1 MRSLRSVLALT
12 FMVALGLVAAAV
24 ASAASTNKNLVL
36 IQGTK
41 ADNFYV
47 TMGCGA
53 QAEAKKLGYNIS
65 VQGPASFAAP
75 QQIPIVQSVT
85 ATKPA
90 AVMIAPTDEKAL
102 IAPMQAM
109 KSAGIKVIQV
119 DTTVSNT
126 SMVSASISSD
136 NQLGGKLAADYL
148 AKSLGKKGG
157 SVVVMNE
164 QPGVSTTE
172 ARIAGF
178 VKEIKKFKN
187 IKLLKTQFTGD
198 NPAQAAST
206 ITSLFSANQN
216 LGGVFATN
224 VLVAE
229 GTDTGLKNAGVAG
242 KVKIVGYDADPEQVT
257 DLKKGVVQALIAQEP
272 FQEGVDGVQ
281 QAVNAIKGKPTKSIL
296 TKLAVLTKS
305 NLAANSK
312 FIYKSRCWPA
322 QSTSVEFG
330 AGPHDGPAPDRSPGL
345 TRPMIVVAGRG
356 ADRPDPDAV
365 RRPRRASGRRSVQH
379 RALAR
384 PPRAC
389 GGVPGGGRRRPAR
402 PAAPRSL
409 RRRASRSTRSS
420 TTQLPTTLAAR
431 PARRR
436 RCGALQLLHRRQPRS
451 RDLQPG
457 ADRPGFPTRLT
468 RSASAASG

>member
-1 MRSLRSVLALT
+1 MRSLRSALALT
-12 FMVALGLVAAAV
+12 VAVALGLVVAAV

-53 QAEAKKLGYNIS
+53 QAEAKKLGYSIS

-119 DTTVSNT
+119 DTTVSNK

-172 ARIAGF
+172 GRIAGF

-229 GTDTGLKNAGVAG
+229 GTDTGLTNAGVAG
-242 KVKIVGYDADPEQVT
+242 KVKIVGYDADPEQVS

-312 FIYKSRCWPA
+312 FIYKSRC
-322 QSTSVEFG
+322 
-330 AGPHDGPAPDRSPGL
+330 
-345 TRPMIVVAGRG
+345 
-356 ADRPDPDAV
+356 
-365 RRPRRASGRRSVQH
+365 
-379 RALAR
+379 
-384 PPRAC
+384 
-389 GGVPGGGRRRPAR
+389 
-402 PAAPRSL
+402 
-409 RRRASRSTRSS
+409 
-420 TTQLPTTLAAR
+420 
-431 PARRR
+431 
-436 RCGALQLLHRRQPRS
+436 
-451 RDLQPG
+451 
-457 ADRPGFPTRLT
+457 
-468 RSASAASG
+468 

>member
-1 MRSLRSVLALT
+1 MRSLRAVLALT
-12 FMVALGLVAAAV
+12 VMVALGLVAAAV
-24 ASAASTNKNLVL
+24 ASGASTNKNLVL

-53 QAEAKKLGYNIS
+53 QSEAKKLGYNIK
-65 VQGPASFAAP
+65 VEGPADFSAP

-90 AVMIAPTDEKAL
+90 AVLIAPTDEKAL
-102 IAPMQAM
+102 IAPMKAM
-109 KSAGIKVIQV
+109 KAAGIKVIQV

-136 NQLGGKLAADYL
+136 NELGGKLAADYL
-148 AKSLGKKGG
+148 AKALGKKGG

-178 VKEIKKFKN
+178 VKEIKKYKN

-206 ITSLFSANQN
+206 ISSLFAANPT

-272 FQEGVDGVQ
+272 FQEGVQGVK
-281 QAVNAIKGKPTKSIL
+281 QAVNALTGKKVTKSIL

-305 NLAANSK
+305 NLKAKSS
-312 FIYKSRCWPA
+312 FIY
-322 QSTSVEFG
+322 E
-330 AGPHDGPAPDRSPGL
+330 
-345 TRPMIVVAGRG
+345 
-356 ADRPDPDAV
+356 
-365 RRPRRASGRRSVQH
+365 
-379 RALAR
+379 
-384 PPRAC
+384 
-389 GGVPGGGRRRPAR
+389 
-402 PAAPRSL
+402 
-409 RRRASRSTRSS
+409 SS
-420 TTQLPTTLAAR
+420 
-431 PARRR
+431 
-436 RCGALQLLHRRQPRS
+436 CS
-451 RDLQPG
+451 
-457 ADRPGFPTRLT
+457 
-468 RSASAASG
+468 

>member
-1 MRSLRSVLALT
+1 MRSLSAVLALT
-12 FMVALGLVAAAV
+12 AVVVLGLVAAAV
-24 ASAASTNKNLVL
+24 ASGASTNKNLVL

-53 QAEAKKLGYNIS
+53 QSEAKKLGYNIK
-65 VQGPASFAAP
+65 VEGPADFSAP

-90 AVMIAPTDEKAL
+90 AVLIAPTDEKAL

-109 KSAGIKVIQV
+109 KAAGIKVIQV

-206 ITSLFSANQN
+206 ISSLFAANPT

-272 FQEGVDGVQ
+272 FQEGVQGVK
-281 QAVNAIKGKPTKSIL
+281 QAVNSLTGKKVTKSIL

-305 NLAANSK
+305 NLKSK
-312 FIYKSRCWPA
+312 SSFIYKSSC
-322 QSTSVEFG
+322 S
-330 AGPHDGPAPDRSPGL
+330 
-345 TRPMIVVAGRG
+345 
-356 ADRPDPDAV
+356 
-365 RRPRRASGRRSVQH
+365 
-379 RALAR
+379 
-384 PPRAC
+384 
-389 GGVPGGGRRRPAR
+389 
-402 PAAPRSL
+402 
-409 RRRASRSTRSS
+409 
-420 TTQLPTTLAAR
+420 
-431 PARRR
+431 
-436 RCGALQLLHRRQPRS
+436 
-451 RDLQPG
+451 
-457 ADRPGFPTRLT
+457 
-468 RSASAASG
+468 

>member
-1 MRSLRSVLALT
+1 MRSLKAVLALT
-12 FMVALGLVAAAV
+12 FVVALGLVAAAV
-24 ASAASTNKNLVL
+24 ASGASSNKNLVL

-53 QAEAKKLGYNIS
+53 QSEAKKLGYNIK
-65 VQGPASFAAP
+65 VEGPADFSAP

-90 AVMIAPTDEKAL
+90 AVLIAPTDEKAL

-109 KSAGIKVIQV
+109 KAAGIKVIQV

-178 VKEIKKFKN
+178 VKEIKKYKN
-187 IKLLKTQFTGD
+187 IKMLKTQFTGD

-206 ITSLFSANQN
+206 ISSLFAANPT

-272 FQEGVDGVQ
+272 FQEGVQGVK
-281 QAVNAIKGKPTKSIL
+281 QAVNALTGKKVTKSIL

-305 NLAANSK
+305 NLKSK
-312 FIYKSRCWPA
+312 SSFIY
-322 QSTSVEFG
+322 QSSC
-330 AGPHDGPAPDRSPGL
+330 S
-345 TRPMIVVAGRG
+345 
-356 ADRPDPDAV
+356 
-365 RRPRRASGRRSVQH
+365 
-379 RALAR
+379 
-384 PPRAC
+384 
-389 GGVPGGGRRRPAR
+389 
-402 PAAPRSL
+402 
-409 RRRASRSTRSS
+409 
-420 TTQLPTTLAAR
+420 
-431 PARRR
+431 
-436 RCGALQLLHRRQPRS
+436 
-451 RDLQPG
+451 
-457 ADRPGFPTRLT
+457 
-468 RSASAASG
+468 

>member
-1 MRSLRSVLALT
+1 MRSLRAVLALT
-12 FMVALGLVAAAV
+12 VMVALGLVAAAV
-24 ASAASTNKNLVL
+24 ASGASTNKNLVL

-53 QAEAKKLGYNIS
+53 QSEAKKLGYNIK
-65 VQGPASFAAP
+65 VEGPADFSAP

-90 AVMIAPTDEKAL
+90 AVLIAPTDEKAL
-102 IAPMQAM
+102 IAPMKAM
-109 KSAGIKVIQV
+109 KAAGIKVIQV

-136 NQLGGKLAADYL
+136 NELGGKLAADYL
-148 AKSLGKKGG
+148 AKALGKKGG

-178 VKEIKKFKN
+178 VKEIKKYKN
-187 IKLLKTQFTGD
+187 IKMLKTQFTGD

-206 ITSLFSANQN
+206 ISSLFAANPT

-272 FQEGVDGVQ
+272 FQEGVQGVK
-281 QAVNAIKGKPTKSIL
+281 QAVNALTGKKVTKSIL

-305 NLAANSK
+305 NLKAKSS
-312 FIYKSRCWPA
+312 FIY
-322 QSTSVEFG
+322 E
-330 AGPHDGPAPDRSPGL
+330 
-345 TRPMIVVAGRG
+345 
-356 ADRPDPDAV
+356 
-365 RRPRRASGRRSVQH
+365 
-379 RALAR
+379 
-384 PPRAC
+384 
-389 GGVPGGGRRRPAR
+389 
-402 PAAPRSL
+402 
-409 RRRASRSTRSS
+409 SS
-420 TTQLPTTLAAR
+420 
-431 PARRR
+431 
-436 RCGALQLLHRRQPRS
+436 CS
-451 RDLQPG
+451 
-457 ADRPGFPTRLT
+457 
-468 RSASAASG
+468 

>member
-1 MRSLRSVLALT
+1 MRSVRSVLVLT

-53 QAEAKKLGYNIS
+53 QSEAKKLGYSIS

-242 KVKIVGYDADPEQVT
+242 KVKIVGYDADPEQVS

-272 FQEGVDGVQ
+272 FQEGVDGVE

-312 FIYKSRCWPA
+312 FIYKSHC
-322 QSTSVEFG
+322 
-330 AGPHDGPAPDRSPGL
+330 
-345 TRPMIVVAGRG
+345 
-356 ADRPDPDAV
+356 
-365 RRPRRASGRRSVQH
+365 
-379 RALAR
+379 
-384 PPRAC
+384 
-389 GGVPGGGRRRPAR
+389 
-402 PAAPRSL
+402 
-409 RRRASRSTRSS
+409 
-420 TTQLPTTLAAR
+420 
-431 PARRR
+431 
-436 RCGALQLLHRRQPRS
+436 
-451 RDLQPG
+451 
-457 ADRPGFPTRLT
+457 
-468 RSASAASG
+468 

>member
-1 MRSLRSVLALT
+1 MRSLRAALALT

-24 ASAASTNKNLVL
+24 ASGASTNKNLVL

-53 QAEAKKLGYNIS
+53 QAEAKKLGYSIK

-75 QQIPIVQSVT
+75 QQIPIVQAVT

-90 AVMIAPTDEKAL
+90 AVLIAPTDEKAL

-109 KSAGIKVIQV
+109 KAAGIKVLQV

-126 SMVSASISSD
+126 SSVTASISSD
-136 NQLGGKLAADYL
+136 NELGGKLAADYL

-172 ARIAGF
+172 GRIAGF
-178 VKEIKKFKN
+178 VKEIKKFHN

-206 ITSLFSANQN
+206 ISSLFSANPN

-229 GTDTGLKNAGVAG
+229 GTDTGLKTAGVAG
-242 KVKIVGYDADPEQVT
+242 KVKIVGYDADPTQVA
-257 DLKKGVVQALIAQEP
+257 DLKKGVVQALVAQEP
-272 FQEGVDGVQ
+272 YQEGVDGVQ
-281 QAVNAIKGKPTKSIL
+281 QAVNALTGKHVTKSIL
-296 TKLAVLTKS
+296 TKLAVLTKA
-305 NLAANSK
+305 NLAAKSS
-312 FIYKSRCWPA
+312 FIYKSHC
-322 QSTSVEFG
+322 
-330 AGPHDGPAPDRSPGL
+330 
-345 TRPMIVVAGRG
+345 
-356 ADRPDPDAV
+356 
-365 RRPRRASGRRSVQH
+365 
-379 RALAR
+379 
-384 PPRAC
+384 
-389 GGVPGGGRRRPAR
+389 
-402 PAAPRSL
+402 
-409 RRRASRSTRSS
+409 
-420 TTQLPTTLAAR
+420 
-431 PARRR
+431 
-436 RCGALQLLHRRQPRS
+436 
-451 RDLQPG
+451 
-457 ADRPGFPTRLT
+457 
-468 RSASAASG
+468 

>member
-12 FMVALGLVAAAV
+12 FMVALGLVAAAG
-24 ASAASTNKNLVL
+24 ASGASTQQEPGPDPGD
-36 IQGTK
+36 QGGQLLRHDGVRR
-41 ADNFYV
+41 AV
-47 TMGCGA
+47 RG
-53 QAEAKKLGYNIS
+53 QEARLQHL
-65 VQGPASFAAP
+65 VQGPGSFAAP

-126 SMVSASISSD
+126 SMVTASISSD

-272 FQEGVDGVQ
+272 FQEGVDGVK
-281 QAVNAIKGKPTKSIL
+281 QAVNAINGKQTKSIL

-312 FIYKSRCWPA
+312 FIYKSSC
-322 QSTSVEFG
+322 
-330 AGPHDGPAPDRSPGL
+330 
-345 TRPMIVVAGRG
+345 
-356 ADRPDPDAV
+356 
-365 RRPRRASGRRSVQH
+365 
-379 RALAR
+379 
-384 PPRAC
+384 
-389 GGVPGGGRRRPAR
+389 
-402 PAAPRSL
+402 
-409 RRRASRSTRSS
+409 
-420 TTQLPTTLAAR
+420 
-431 PARRR
+431 
-436 RCGALQLLHRRQPRS
+436 
-451 RDLQPG
+451 
-457 ADRPGFPTRLT
+457 
-468 RSASAASG
+468 